1 MQANNSDYSIMRFV
15 DNNYNEEY
23 NRVLITKEKTQ

>member
-23 NRVLITKEKTQ
+23 NRV